1 MYTKPAPC
9 WEVPHPLQPSGYIP
23 QLINP
28 LFFISWCNFPAK
40 LQSVCFM
47 GTQWCHPAHNWST
60 QQSTELFIICIN
72 IIVKGKCFDLAET
85 NLILLGLFCFQHFL
99 LLEKFPRNFATSSWV
114 RRQWSLNARNSH
126 RNKISRYDQVRLF
139 SIYFHFFQV
148 ISCLHRNE
156 NASCHCDEPS
166 DLGLVALLWL
176 MKGGRVGPSA
186 CSKKEFVKREL
197 CTSHNAAFA
206 GYAERWISSFKCC
219 TYKPRVVQSRGTY
232 TTTDKI
238 NPLKFIAQSTLNLLI
253 N

>member
-60 QQSTELFIICIN
+60 QQSTELVIICIN

-114 RRQWSLNARNSH
+114 RRQRSLNARNSH

-206 GYAERWISSFKCC
+206 GYAEDGFHHLN
-219 TYKPRVVQSRGTY
+219 VAH
-232 TTTDKI
+232 I
-238 NPLKFIAQSTLNLLI
+238 NRE
-253 N
+253 